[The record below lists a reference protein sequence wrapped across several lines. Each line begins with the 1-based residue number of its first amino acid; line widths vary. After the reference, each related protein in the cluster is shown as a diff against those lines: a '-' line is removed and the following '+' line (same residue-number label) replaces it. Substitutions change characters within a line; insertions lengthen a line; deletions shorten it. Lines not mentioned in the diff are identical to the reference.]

1 MFVAGN
7 DHKRR
12 LDRGNNS
19 FAHGNLKIFQTFLC
33 DYSYNFKIAETAQ
46 SYFGHE
52 TTLTHGMDN
61 TGEYIARAGFQFRLL
76 AQIMTGNRLDVRL
89 IIIQEFA
96 GAFQGWVAPESFGRQ
111 EAAFLLQSV
120 PQPGPAG

>member
-1 MFVAGN
+1 M
-7 DHKRR
+7 
-12 LDRGNNS
+12 
-19 FAHGNLKIFQTFLC
+19 C

-61 TGEYIARAGFQFRLL
+61 TGEYIARAGFQFRRL
-76 AQIMTGNRLDVRL
+76 AEIMTGNRRDVRL

-96 GAFQGWVAPESFGRQ
+96 GAFQAGLRQKDLDGRKRH
-111 EAAFLLQSV
+111 
-120 PQPGPAG
+120 